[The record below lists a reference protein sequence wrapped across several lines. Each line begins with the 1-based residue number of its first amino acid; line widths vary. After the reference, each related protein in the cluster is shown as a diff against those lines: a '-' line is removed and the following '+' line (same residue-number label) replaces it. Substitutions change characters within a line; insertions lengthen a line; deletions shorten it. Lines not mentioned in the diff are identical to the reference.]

1 MCNGLKRFIRNWSN
15 HKSHILIRTAHTA
28 AICIEDLIDVGSV
41 NEKLLANI
49 RGAVPTCW
57 DFVSYFHCFWKLML
71 PYLES
76 TSQIILKIPQKKFQ
90 WRLTM
95 PPKEK
100 TLLRNGYM
108 EEKYFTFVWR
118 RNMLLPKAFLINDSF
133 NVLKYVIW

>member
-1 MCNGLKRFIRNWSN
+1 MCNGLKRFIQNWSN

-57 DFVSYFHCFWKLML
+57 DFVSYSHCFWKLML

-76 TSQIILKIPQKKFQ
+76 TSQIILKIPQKKVSMTIDDATKRKNFIAK
-90 WRLTM
+90 WVYGRKVFHIRL
-95 PPKEK
+95 KEK
-100 TLLRNGYM
+100 HVITKSLLN
-108 EEKYFTFVWR
+108 KW
-118 RNMLLPKAFLINDSF
+118 LL
-133 NVLKYVIW
+133 